1 MKSHRGLASV
11 VGAVFLIA
19 IVIGALSYITYS
31 LEIMGDFSEALIT
44 EESRLK
50 DKQRESFEITSI
62 DITTANKLDGVIKNT
77 GEIPVEIKTLYID
90 EQGVNDVI
98 QKFTLD
104 TQIAQG
110 NTANLIDVVDFTMDP
125 TKGYNMKIVTS
136 RGEVNSFYVNS
147 ASQEN
152 IHIQLLAI
160 PETLVTNFD
169 ATIIM
174 TVVNN
179 MSNSNILV
187 NLTPEDPI
195 PTCASPDCILVSG
208 PDPSSYDVLKS
219 GDIALF
225 KWSYKLSGLKGD
237 TFTFTGAVQN
247 GNPGNDD
254 SQTVTIDV
262 PEYAES
268 SGVALESLGFGQTDT
283 IDNLFILHEETF
295 GIPATWNYQL
305 TPLVPDSL
313 GTSETFNSVDDEW
326 KFMSSN
332 VTATDAHFPAGVW
345 NASLRY
351 YSDHLPS
358 GMTGLA
364 DDIWKNNKNGGIKLH
379 FEDITPASGIYIS
392 SEDETCYS
400 LQWTGDTGISG
411 NPIWSATDGVN
422 GSGAYLFDSGDYLRI
437 EGSIHN
443 NCANPHGDG
452 YTVAAWF
459 KSTAEFINN
468 SKQTILMMWDT
479 SDCGDDDCGGYKLVL
494 GNGNANQ
501 RGTVFFTNLDEIG
514 NEHQCES
521 YGDTDSDSIDY
532 ADGQWHHVVGTMN
545 NNGCYMYVDGNNVDY
560 DAGGDKHLDGDDDI
574 YIGAAEG
581 GGSEFVGYIDDV
593 MIWMNFD
600 LPQGDVTALFEHS
613 FGYNST
619 NMHFT
624 LGNYT
629 DTGVLSNQI
638 VNSNDYGMK
647 WSDQGHYSNLWD
659 QYRGGNY
666 TVSLPEVRLNI
677 NDDSNR
683 LGFTMSYASG
693 EPIYM
698 LMDEG
703 DLDGTESVEYDMS
716 SYLQPPDLVDPQ
728 VLPVFY
734 TWDRKDKTV
743 EFFAYS
749 AGNQGSWFT
758 FQGTRIIFNGTN
770 GNFAGLVETI
780 GNGIDPPVSMGFGAD
795 SPFIS
800 PNTDGDFV
808 FHAPQANP
816 EDTFPAPADRVPEGN
831 YGVTIFLNGYDESG
845 KVFIRSIS
853 IGTILVIDE

>member
-1 MKSHRGLASV
+1 MRSHRGLSSV
-11 VGAVFLIA
+11 IGAVFLIA
-19 IVIGALSYITYS
+19 IVISSLSYITYS
-31 LEIMGDFSEALIT
+31 FGIMGNFSENLIA

-50 DKQRESFEITSI
+50 DKQREAFEVTSI
-62 DITTANKLDGVIKNT
+62 DITGANKLDGIIKNT
-77 GEIPVEIKTLYID
+77 GQIPIKFTTLWID
-90 EQGVNDVI
+90 EQGVNDVV
-98 QKFTLD
+98 QKFFID
-104 TQIAQG
+104 TAVAPG
-110 NTANLIDVVDFTMDP
+110 NSFNIIDSVDFTMNH
-125 TKGYNMKIVTS
+125 TKGYNMKLVSS
-136 RGEVNSFYVNS
+136 RGQVQSFYVNS

-152 IHIQLLAI
+152 IDIKLMAI
-160 PETLVTNFD
+160 PENIVTGFDTTLL
-169 ATIIM
+169 M

-179 MSNSNILV
+179 MSNNNILV
-187 NLTPEDPI
+187 NLTPEDPYSG
-195 PTCASPDCILVSG
+195 CSSDSDCTLVSG
-208 PDPSSYDVLKS
+208 PDPASYDVLKS
-219 GDIALF
+219 GDIAIF
-225 KWSYKLSGLKGD
+225 KWSYELIGDDGD
-237 TFTFTGAVQN
+237 TFSFTGDIQN
-247 GNPGNDD
+247 NNDGNED
-254 SQTVTIDV
+254 SATVTIDV

-268 SGVALESLGFGQTDT
+268 SGVALESFGFGQTT
-283 IDNLFILHEETF
+283 IVDNLFILHEETF

-305 TPLVPDSL
+305 TPLVPDSS
-313 GTSETFNSVDDEW
+313 GTPKTFSSVDDEW

-358 GMTGLA
+358 GMTGSA
-364 DDIWKNNKNGGIKLH
+364 DDIWKNNKDGGIKLH
-379 FEDITPASGIYIS
+379 FEDITPDSGIYIS

-400 LQWTGDTGISG
+400 LQWEGDTGISG

-422 GSGAYLFDSGDYLRI
+422 GSGAYLFDGSGDYLRI
-437 EGSIHN
+437 EGLSHD
-443 NCANPHGDG
+443 NCGNPHGND

-479 SDCGDDDCGGYKLVL
+479 SDCDDDDCGGYKLVL
-494 GNGNANQ
+494 GNGNTNQ
-501 RGTVFFTNLDEIG
+501 RGTVFFTNMDEYG
-514 NEHQCES
+514 NEHRCES
-521 YGDTDSDSIDY
+521 YGDTSSDSIDY

-560 DAGGDKHLDGDDDI
+560 DAGGDEHLDGDDDI

-581 GGSEFVGYIDDV
+581 GGDEFVGYIDDV
-593 MIWMNFD
+593 MIWMDFD

-629 DTGVLSNQI
+629 DTGVLSNQL

-677 NDDSNR
+677 NDDGNR

-693 EPIYM
+693 EPVYM

-716 SYLQPPDLVDPQ
+716 SYLQPTDLVDPQ

-749 AGNQGSWFT
+749 AGDEGAWFT
-758 FQGTRIIFNGTN
+758 FQGTRIIFNGTQ
-770 GNFAGLVETI
+770 GNYAGLIKSISDGTNSVPMSVTK
-780 GNGIDPPVSMGFGAD
+780 D
-795 SPFIS
+795 SPFIAANS
-800 PNTDGDFV
+800 DADFV
-808 FHAPQANP
+808 FHAPQLKPEASFPQNP
-816 EDTFPAPADRVPEGN
+816 DKIPAGAYSVS
-831 YGVTIFLNGYDESG
+831 IFINGYDESG
-845 KVFIRSIS
+845 TIFIRSIS
-853 IGTILVIDE
+853 IGTIEVLE